1 MAFRNDWRYEVVMA
15 ESLDAW
21 FAREILPL
29 EGALLRYLARTW
41 MRRDEIHDLRQE
53 IYVRVYEAAAKSR
66 PLSPKSF
73 VFTTARNLMTDRIRR
88 GRVVS
93 IEATADL
100 ETSNVLVD
108 EISPERRA
116 SARQELSR
124 LAQAL
129 DRLPPQCR
137 NVVWLRK
144 IEGIPQRQVAERLGI
159 SEGAVEKQITKGVR
173 LLAHALFGSKAP
185 EHGADAPLQ
194 VQEDEYEQQ
203 QRSD

>member
-1 MAFRNDWRYEVVMA
+1 
-15 ESLDAW
+15 
-21 FAREILPL
+21 
-29 EGALLRYLARTW
+29 
-41 MRRDEIHDLRQE
+41 
-53 IYVRVYEAAAKSR
+53 
-66 PLSPKSF
+66 

-100 ETSNVLVD
+100 EALNVLVD
-108 EISPERRA
+108 EISPEQQA

-144 IEGIPQRQVAERLGI
+144 VEGIPQRQVADRLGI
-159 SEGAVEKQITKGVR
+159 SEGAVEKQISKGVR
-173 LLAHALFGSKAP
+173 LLARLLFGGEAP
-185 EHGADAPLQ
+185 ENGADAPLQ
-194 VQEDEYEQQ
+194 IQEKAYEQQ

>member
-1 MAFRNDWRYEVVMA
+1 MDFRNDWRYEVAMA

-53 IYVRVYEAAAKSR
+53 IYVRVYEAAAKSL

-100 ETSNVLVD
+100 EALNVLVD
-108 EISPERRA
+108 EISPEHRA

-144 IEGIPQRQVAERLGI
+144 VEGISQRQVAERLGI
-159 SEGAVEKQITKGVR
+159 SEGAVEKHITKGVR
-173 LLAHALFGSKAP
+173 LLARSLFGSKTS
-185 EHGADAPLQ
+185 EHGVDAPLQ